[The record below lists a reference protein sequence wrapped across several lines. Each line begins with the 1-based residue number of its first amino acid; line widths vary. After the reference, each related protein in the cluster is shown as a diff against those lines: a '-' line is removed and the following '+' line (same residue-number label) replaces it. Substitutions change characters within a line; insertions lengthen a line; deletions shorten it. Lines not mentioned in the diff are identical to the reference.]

1 MQPPDCDGQIRN
13 NDGEHEQS
21 GQQPT
26 AVVKPGRSA
35 PASLFRP
42 PLRRSEA
49 EGGIDE
55 AQDEHPNDHEQD
67 EHPELF
73 RPGSAGELRIALERP
88 HHPWNA
94 RATSRA
100 RVCRYVSLTE
110 VTVSLKKK
118 TIPIT

>member
-55 AQDEHPNDHEQD
+55 AQDEHPNDHEQE

-73 RPGSAGELRIALERP
+73 RPGSAGELRIALERQRSEE
-88 HHPWNA
+88 H
-94 RATSRA
+94 TSELQ
-100 RVCRYVSLTE
+100 SLMRTSYA
-110 VTVSLKKK
+110 VICLKKK
-118 TIPIT
+118 NKKTKQI

>member
-1 MQPPDCDGQIRN
+1 MQPPDRDGQIRN

-55 AQDEHPNDHEQD
+55 AQDEHPNDHEQE

-73 RPGSAGELRIALERP
+73 RSEEHTSDLQSLMRISYA
-88 HHPWNA
+88 
-94 RATSRA
+94 
-100 RVCRYVSLTE
+100 VF
-110 VTVSLKKK
+110 SLKQKNTNTQK
-118 TIPIT
+118 PT